1 MRRRAAGVLLIVAVT
16 VAALAVA
23 GATNRTRPG
32 TPVAAPPPDPPRVG
46 NCLTSP
52 ITGLDRM
59 AVIPPGVTST
69 FADCTAGS
77 RFGEVAEVWTEQLPP
92 LVGAP
97 DAGTT
102 PVQQAT
108 MARCQQA
115 SGGYVGVPPAATS
128 GLWLSPVTLTTS
140 LVGPSRR
147 QTATG
152 QRWLACVVGLGGSA
166 LSGSLRDAM
175 AAPVMARQLSQC
187 VPTPNWSERRV
198 VACTT
203 AHLAEVLGEV
213 ETGDRPGLT
222 ETQLESTCRTLAA
235 AVTRMPDPD
244 QGGLLQIET
253 VAWHYG
259 EGGEPVSGFNAT
271 HYGHAQCIIKARF
284 PRRLGGS
291 LTALGAGPVPWA

>member
-1 MRRRAAGVLLIVAVT
+1 MKRRSAGVLLIIAVT

-32 TPVAAPPPDPPRVG
+32 TPVAAPPPGPPRAG

-69 FADCTAGS
+69 FSDCTGA
-77 RFGEVAEVWTEQLPP
+77 RFGEVAQVWTDQLPP

-102 PVQQAT
+102 PVLQAT
-108 MARCQQA
+108 MTRCDKAA
-115 SGGYVGVPPAATS
+115 SGYVGVPAAATS
-128 GLWLSPVTLTTS
+128 SLWQSPVGLTTS

-147 QTATG
+147 QIAAG
-152 QRWLACVVGLGGSA
+152 QRWLACVIGLGGSA
-166 LSGSLRDAM
+166 VSGSLRDAM
-175 AAPVMARQLSQC
+175 TAPARARPLTQC

-198 VACTT
+198 VACTSV
-203 AHLAEVLGEV
+203 HLAEVLGDV
-213 ETGDRPGLT
+213 ETGHRPGLT
-222 ETQLESTCRTLAA
+222 ETELESTCRTLAV
-235 AVTRMPDPD
+235 AVTRMPDPE

-259 EGGEPVSGFNAT
+259 EGGEPVSGFDAE

-291 LTALGAGPVPWA
+291 LTALGSGPVPWA